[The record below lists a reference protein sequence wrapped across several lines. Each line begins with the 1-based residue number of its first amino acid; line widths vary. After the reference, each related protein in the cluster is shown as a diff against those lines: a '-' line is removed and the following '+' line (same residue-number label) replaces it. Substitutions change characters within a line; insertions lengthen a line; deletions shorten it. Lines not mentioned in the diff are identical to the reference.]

1 MSLASLKENIVN
13 RNVTIRKQKVDWLSI
28 RWIQVTKDKP
38 FAFKYRCSLNSLE
51 QWKVVD
57 VKRQR
62 QGRPVDMGRVTLQPL
77 STGPRTIKEAKMD
90 DLLALLAY
98 VPPAYHGFY
107 RSLQGTA
114 GSGHLQ
120 DTDDDSEGE
129 AGSSDEDS
137 ASEDDS
143 D

>member
-1 MSLASLKENIVN
+1 
-13 RNVTIRKQKVDWLSI
+13 
-28 RWIQVTKDKP
+28 
-38 FAFKYRCSLNSLE
+38 
-51 QWKVVD
+51 
-57 VKRQR
+57 
-62 QGRPVDMGRVTLQPL
+62 MGRVTLQPL

-120 DTDDDSEGE
+120 DTDDDSKGE